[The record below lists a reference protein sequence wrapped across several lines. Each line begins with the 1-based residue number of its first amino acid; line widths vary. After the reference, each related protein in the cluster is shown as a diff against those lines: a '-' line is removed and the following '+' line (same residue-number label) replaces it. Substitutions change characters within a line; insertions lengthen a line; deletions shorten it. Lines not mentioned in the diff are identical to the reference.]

1 MGIPV
6 LGSLISGVSDI
17 IQVFK
22 PSPEQKAAAESM
34 LKNLETEARQN
45 LLEHE
50 QKIIHE
56 RAAIIRAEAGS
67 DSWLAKSW
75 RPIMMVN
82 FGFLITVHW
91 FGFTPENL
99 SESEVE
105 MVMDIIRLGLGGYV
119 VGRSVEKIVPM
130 VRRK

>member
-6 LGSLISGVSDI
+6 LGPIISGVSDLI
-17 IQVFK
+17 KIFK

-34 LKNLETEARQN
+34 LSKLETEARQN

-67 DSWLAKSW
+67 DSFLAKSW
-75 RPIMMVN
+75 RPFTMLV
-82 FGFLITVHW
+82 FVFLIAAH
-91 FGFTPENL
+91 FLGFTPENL

-105 MVMDIIRLGLGGYV
+105 SVMDIIKLGLGGYV
-119 VGRSVEKIVPM
+119 VGRSIEKIVPM

>member
-1 MGIPV
+1 
-6 LGSLISGVSDI
+6 
-17 IQVFK
+17 
-22 PSPEQKAAAESM
+22 M
-34 LKNLETEARQN
+34 LRKLETEARQN

-82 FGFLITVHW
+82 FGFSDHCPLVRLHS
-91 FGFTPENL
+91 G
-99 SESEVE
+99 ES
-105 MVMDIIRLGLGGYV
+105 L
-119 VGRSVEKIVPM
+119 RSPKS
-130 VRRK
+130 RW